1 MSELFLFFERPIV
14 VVIIS
19 IVAVKMVEAEVKE
32 DENVIFGF
40 SVVRCLF
47 LSKQMPF
54 RVLVWSLGATADDKH
69 WERAKGS
76 ADVFNLTSERLCQ
89 KRRIDTRKL
98 FIVFRIGT
106 RCMVMRGTRETDAAV
121 RAAKT
126 LFFLLWKMK
135 TYKIN
140 KF

>member
-54 RVLVWSLGATADDKH
+54 RVLV
-69 WERAKGS
+69 
-76 ADVFNLTSERLCQ
+76 
-89 KRRIDTRKL
+89 
-98 FIVFRIGT
+98 
-106 RCMVMRGTRETDAAV
+106 
-121 RAAKT
+121 
-126 LFFLLWKMK
+126 
-135 TYKIN
+135 
-140 KF
+140 